1 MNGIPSVQ
9 VDACIELRLLVPEQ
23 PSMPLPVSLRY
34 GSCDPYAVTV
44 QFHGA
49 DEQVEWVFARELL
62 VAGLAGAEGLGDVR
76 VRAVHDGRRDDVV
89 IISLASPDGRADLEA
104 DAGDL
109 RAFLVRTEQV
119 VPLGGEHRFLDVDAE
134 LQQLLAG

>member
-1 MNGIPSVQ
+1 MTGIPSVQ
-9 VDACIELRLLVPEQ
+9 IDTCIELRLLVPEQ
-23 PSMPLPVSLRY
+23 PSLPLPVSLRY

-49 DEQVEWVFARELL
+49 DEQVEWVFARDLL
-62 VAGLAGAEGLGDVR
+62 AAGLAGEDGLGDVR
-76 VRAVHDGRRDDVV
+76 VRAERDGFRDVV

-104 DAGDL
+104 DARDL

-119 VPLGGEHRFLDVDAE
+119 VPMGGEHHFLDVDAE